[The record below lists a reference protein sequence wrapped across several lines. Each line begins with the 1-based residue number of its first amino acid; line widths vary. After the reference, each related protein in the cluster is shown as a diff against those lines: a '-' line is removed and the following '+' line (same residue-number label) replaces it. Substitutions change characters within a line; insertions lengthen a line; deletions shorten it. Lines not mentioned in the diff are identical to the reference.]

1 MQELDVGHN
10 VHTPGNWSSWNGLLS
25 QPLSGV
31 CSMPTRIVVLLAEDE
46 ELIRMVAAEA
56 LRDEGFEVI
65 EAMHA
70 DEALASLET
79 HATVIHVLFTD
90 IHMPGTIDG
99 LALAHHTARS
109 WPWIALLIT
118 SGLARPDGSMLPG
131 QSRFLPKPYHPAHAI
146 SHIREM
152 VPV

>member
-1 MQELDVGHN
+1 MRR
-10 VHTPGNWSSWNGLLS
+10 
-25 QPLSGV
+25 
-31 CSMPTRIVVLLAEDE
+31 RIVVLIAEDE
-46 ELIRMVAAEA
+46 ELIRVVAAEA

-65 EAMHA
+65 EAIHA
-70 DEALASLET
+70 EDALNSLET

-90 IHMPGTIDG
+90 VQMPGTMDG
-99 LALAHHTARS
+99 IALAHYTARS

-118 SGLARPDGSMLPG
+118 SGLARPDHGALPI

-152 VPV
+152 VAL